1 MRFYQ
6 YIHLS
11 SLHPAHLLQCSCP
24 SHIININTWHLP
36 VLFSPSCEWWAQLW
50 LRPLSPMPWW
60 LTLSLCAPVSM
71 FYFLSVFL
79 HMSSEH
85 HVTLTT
91 GVYHSCFKKKKN
103 LPPLTSA
110 SEIWAVSE
118 SRSLWM
124 QSFISR
130 VSAGRIGQQTT
141 VWILIINSESCLI
154 ATRVTIGPL
163 HLPPN
168 KNSEQLHEA
177 RHGLGFSSKPE
188 QERYRRHSV
197 ALDVYGNVL
206 FVFNTV
212 KYKSKIWTK

>member
-24 SHIININTWHLP
+24 SHIININTWHFP
-36 VLFSPSCEWWAQLW
+36 VLFSSSCEWWAQLW

-91 GVYHSCFKKKKN
+91 GVYHSCFKKKKKKAPSTNICVRN
-103 LPPLTSA
+103 LSCIWITESVNAVLYLRSVCRVDWTTDHCLNPHHKFRKLFDRNSCHNQSTSST
-110 SEIWAVSE
+110 SE
-118 SRSLWM
+118 
-124 QSFISR
+124 
-130 VSAGRIGQQTT
+130 
-141 VWILIINSESCLI
+141 
-154 ATRVTIGPL
+154 
-163 HLPPN
+163 
-168 KNSEQLHEA
+168 
-177 RHGLGFSSKPE
+177 
-188 QERYRRHSV
+188 
-197 ALDVYGNVL
+197 
-206 FVFNTV
+206 
-212 KYKSKIWTK
+212 